1 MHSQFSGLCMDCL
14 NQVKRDG
21 MPPPN
26 PDDLQGFWDMV
37 YLQVENV
44 DALYAE
50 LDQLRANGWKV
61 MDLFFFITPQKQYS

>member
-1 MHSQFSGLCMDCL
+1 MQCIRFLGLCMDCL
-14 NQVKRDG
+14 KEVKRDG

-26 PDDLQGFWDMV
+26 TEDLQGFWDMV

-61 MDLFFFITPQKQYS
+61 INNNNNNNTK